1 MKQPEDPFETI
12 ERLLPLAKRAALAR
26 GGRDPLWDMIHRAEA
41 LLLQN
46 ERGDPALAATIA
58 DWMSVRFS
66 GGRL

>member
-1 MKQPEDPFETI
+1 MFSPSV
-12 ERLLPLAKRAALAR
+12 AR
-26 GGRDPLWDMIHRAEA
+26 NNYAEV

-66 GGRL
+66 DGRL